1 MERLWLTDCAYLLTK
16 PDHWFCPQRCAVLDG
31 ETRQGLPA
39 EERAGCIPLPY
50 VEIETLHRAFFD
62 RKADGLL
69 RRQYLRILRTSA
81 DRDAAIDA
89 VGRMLEERNLTGEY
103 AAFERPVPAGRRTG
117 VVPRKRNSVFH
128 QATRQVGCRPSGGGI
143 PGRVCAGWSAY
154 VSRNGSAK
162 SSPTAA
168 GRKNS
173 GKWPNAW

>member
-69 RRQYLRILRTSA
+69 RGQYLRILRTSG
-81 DRDAAIDA
+81 I
-89 VGRMLEERNLTGEY
+89 GT
-103 AAFERPVPAGRRTG
+103 RRST
-117 VVPRKRNSVFH
+117 
-128 QATRQVGCRPSGGGI
+128 QSGGCW
-143 PGRVCAGWSAY
+143 R
-154 VSRNGSAK
+154 
-162 SSPTAA
+162 
-168 GRKNS
+168 S
-173 GKWPNAW
+173 GT

>member
-50 VEIETLHRAFFD
+50 VEIETLRRAFFD

-103 AAFERPVPAGRRTG
+103 AAFERQ
-117 VVPRKRNSVFH
+117 FLLD
-128 QATRQVGCRPSGGGI
+128 
-143 PGRVCAGWSAY
+143 
-154 VSRNGSAK
+154 
-162 SSPTAA
+162 AA
-168 GRKNS
+168 
-173 GKWPNAW
+173 

>member
-31 ETRQGLPA
+31 ETQQGLPA

-69 RRQYLRILRTSA
+69 RGQYLRILRTSA

-103 AAFERPVPAGRRTG
+103 AAFERQYLLDA
-117 VVPRKRNSVFH
+117 
-128 QATRQVGCRPSGGGI
+128 AQVWCRPSGGGI
-143 PGRVCAGWSAY
+143 PDAYALAGARASAGAGARKA
-154 VSRNGSAK
+154 VPPPRKGK
-162 SSPTAA
+162 TAV
-168 GRKNS
+168 G
-173 GKWPNAW
+173 G

>member
-89 VGRMLEERNLTGEY
+89 
-103 AAFERPVPAGRRTG
+103 G

-143 PGRVCAGWSAY
+143 PGAYALAGARTSAETGARKAVPPPREGKTA
-154 VSRNGSAK
+154 VSGQCMVKLKFIRDF
-162 SSPTAA
+162 
-168 GRKNS
+168 
-173 GKWPNAW
+173 

>member
-81 DRDAAIDA
+81 DRNAAIDA

-103 AAFERPVPAGRRTG
+103 AAFERQFLLDA
-117 VVPRKRNSVFH
+117 
-128 QATRQVGCRPSGGGI
+128 AQVWCRPAEEEFRARMRWLE
-143 PGRVCAGWSAY
+143 RVRQQKREREKQSH
-154 VSRNGSAK
+154 R
-162 SSPTAA
+162 
-168 GRKNS
+168 R
-173 GKWPNAW
+173 GKKKQQ

>member
-50 VEIETLHRAFFD
+50 VEIDTLHRAFFFLLS
-62 RKADGLL
+62 DGLL

-103 AAFERPVPAGRRTG
+103 AAFERQFLLDA
-117 VVPRKRNSVFH
+117 
-128 QATRQVGCRPSGGGI
+128 AQVWCRENGI
-143 PGRVCAGWSAY
+143 PYSTKPRDRWDAAQAEEEFRACMRWLERVRQQKREREKQSH
-154 VSRNGSAK
+154 R
-162 SSPTAA
+162 
-168 GRKNS
+168 R
-173 GKWPNAW
+173 GKKKQR

>member
-89 VGRMLEERNLTGEY
+89 VGRMLEEQNLTG
-103 AAFERPVPAGRRTG
+103 
-117 VVPRKRNSVFH
+117 VVSRKRNSVFH

-143 PGRVCAGWSAY
+143 PGAYALAGARTSAETGARKAVPPPREEKTA
-154 VSRNGSAK
+154 VSGQCMVKLKFIRDF
-162 SSPTAA
+162 
-168 GRKNS
+168 
-173 GKWPNAW
+173 

>member
-103 AAFERPVPAGRRTG
+103 AAFERQFLLDA
-117 VVPRKRNSVFH
+117 
-128 QATRQVGCRPSGGGI
+128 AQVWCRENGI
-143 PGRVCAGWSAY
+143 PYSTKPRDRWDAAQAEEEFRACMRWLERVRQQKRERVKQSH
-154 VSRNGSAK
+154 R
-162 SSPTAA
+162 
-168 GRKNS
+168 R
-173 GKWPNAW
+173 GKEKQR

>member
-16 PDHWFCPQRCAVLDG
+16 PDHCPQRCAVLDG

-89 VGRMLEERNLTGEY
+89 VGRMLEQNLTGEY
-103 AAFERPVPAGRRTG
+103 AAFERQFLLDA
-117 VVPRKRNSVFH
+117 
-128 QATRQVGCRPSGGGI
+128 AQVWCRENGI
-143 PGRVCAGWSAY
+143 PYSTKPRDRWDAAQAEEEFRARMRWLERVRQQKREREKQSH
-154 VSRNGSAK
+154 R
-162 SSPTAA
+162 
-168 GRKNS
+168 R
-173 GKWPNAW
+173 GKKKQR

>member
-89 VGRMLEERNLTGEY
+89 VGRMLEEQNLTGEY
-103 AAFERPVPAGRRTG
+103 AAFERQFLLDA
-117 VVPRKRNSVFH
+117 
-128 QATRQVGCRPSGGGI
+128 AQVWCRE
-143 PGRVCAGWSAY
+143 
-154 VSRNGSAK
+154 NGSDC
-162 SSPTAA
+162 SHIVQSC
-168 GRKNS
+168 GRIVHNFVFKNFDYPEKPLKYKHIRRIS
-173 GKWPNAW
+173 D

>member
-39 EERAGCIPLPY
+39 EERAG
-50 VEIETLHRAFFD
+50 
-62 RKADGLL
+62 
-69 RRQYLRILRTSA
+69 
-81 DRDAAIDA
+81 
-89 VGRMLEERNLTGEY
+89 
-103 AAFERPVPAGRRTG
+103 
-117 VVPRKRNSVFH
+117 
-128 QATRQVGCRPSGGGI
+128 
-143 PGRVCAGWSAY
+143 WSAY

-173 GKWPNAW
+173 DKWPMHGKTSGRRNFSLAIVLGLKMQDKWEISSWRLNR

>member
-39 EERAGCIPLPY
+39 EERAGSIPLPY

-81 DRDAAIDA
+81 DRAAAIDA
-89 VGRMLEERNLTGEY
+89 VGRMLEERNLTGE
-103 AAFERPVPAGRRTG
+103 
-117 VVPRKRNSVFH
+117 
-128 QATRQVGCRPSGGGI
+128 
-143 PGRVCAGWSAY
+143 
-154 VSRNGSAK
+154 
-162 SSPTAA
+162 
-168 GRKNS
+168 
-173 GKWPNAW
+173 

>member
-16 PDHWFCPQRCAVLDG
+16 LDHWFCPQRCAVLDG
-31 ETRQGLPA
+31 ETRQGQPA

-69 RRQYLRILRTSA
+69 RGQYLRILRTSA

-103 AAFERPVPAGRRTG
+103 AAFERQYLLDAA
-117 VVPRKRNSVFH
+117 
-128 QATRQVGCRPSGGGI
+128 QAWCRENGI
-143 PGRVCAGWSAY
+143 PYSTKLRDRWDAAQAEEESRARMRWLERVRQQEREREKQSH
-154 VSRNGSAK
+154 R
-162 SSPTAA
+162 
-168 GRKNS
+168 R
-173 GKWPNAW
+173 GKEKRR

>member
-89 VGRMLEERNLTGEY
+89 VGRMLEEQNLTGEY
-103 AAFERPVPAGRRTG
+103 AAFA
-117 VVPRKRNSVFH
+117 
-128 QATRQVGCRPSGGGI
+128 RQFLLDAAQVWWRENGI
-143 PGRVCAGWSAY
+143 PYSTKPRDRWDAAQAEEEFRARMRGLERGRQQKREREKQSH
-154 VSRNGSAK
+154 R
-162 SSPTAA
+162 
-168 GRKNS
+168 R
-173 GKWPNAW
+173 GKKKQR

>member
-31 ETRQGLPA
+31 ETRQGLPRRSA
-39 EERAGCIPLPY
+39 RAAIPLPY

-89 VGRMLEERNLTGEY
+89 VGRMLEEQNLTGEY
-103 AAFERPVPAGRRTG
+103 AAFERQFLLDA
-117 VVPRKRNSVFH
+117 
-128 QATRQVGCRPSGGGI
+128 AQVWCRENGI
-143 PGRVCAGWSAY
+143 PYSTKPRDRWDAAQAEEEFRARMRWLERVRQQKREREKQSH
-154 VSRNGSAK
+154 R
-162 SSPTAA
+162 
-168 GRKNS
+168 R
-173 GKWPNAW
+173 GKKKQR